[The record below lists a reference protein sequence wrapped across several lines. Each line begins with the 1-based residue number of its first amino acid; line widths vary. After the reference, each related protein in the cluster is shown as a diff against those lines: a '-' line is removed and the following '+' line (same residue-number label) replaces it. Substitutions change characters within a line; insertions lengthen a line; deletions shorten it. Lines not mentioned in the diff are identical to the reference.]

1 MFHTTLAMFQL
12 SVAMVHTTLA
22 MFHLC
27 VAMFGITLAMF
38 QPSVVLFHV
47 TLAMFHLSVA
57 MFHQRDCLVQQ
68 LENQEFFQLECQEKL
83 AILRGLC
90 LRVMATY
97 SVQDYMEEKQREAIQ
112 LTYVLPQGLGVE

>member
-1 MFHTTLAMFQL
+1 
-12 SVAMVHTTLA
+12 
-22 MFHLC
+22 
-27 VAMFGITLAMF
+27 
-38 QPSVVLFHV
+38 
-47 TLAMFHLSVA
+47 

-112 LTYVLPQGLGVE
+112 LTYVLPQGLGVERIPSLEGSQVCLGVGMSFGLFVAVFVLFFYSEG